1 MGVVGI
7 KESIGNK
14 LTTRINISHLSKKR
28 DFYYKAESVY
38 YWISEV
44 NLICCFKLKNSLCMT

>member
-14 LTTRINISHLSKKR
+14 LTTRINISHLSKKKKIFIIKQKVFITGFLR
-28 DFYYKAESVY
+28 LTSFV
-38 YWISEV
+38 V
-44 NLICCFKLKNSLCMT
+44 LN

>member
-14 LTTRINISHLSKKR
+14 LTTRINISHLSKKEIFIIKQKVFITGFLR
-28 DFYYKAESVY
+28 LTSFV
-38 YWISEV
+38 V
-44 NLICCFKLKNSLCMT
+44 LN